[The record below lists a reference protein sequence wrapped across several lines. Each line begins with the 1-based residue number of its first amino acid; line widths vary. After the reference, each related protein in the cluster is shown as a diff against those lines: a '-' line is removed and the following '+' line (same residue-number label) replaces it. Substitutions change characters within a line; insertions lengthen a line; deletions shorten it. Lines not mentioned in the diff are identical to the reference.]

1 MRRRIGGGTPQT
13 EAHTEFYELPS
24 DNKILE
30 LPRNAGYFLSITKD
44 GKHIITYDIT
54 KPAEYGSRGETVYGV
69 YDFNGAEI
77 LPPIYS
83 RDELHKAGYIDCD
96 DK

>member
-1 MRRRIGGGTPQT
+1 M
-13 EAHTEFYELPS
+13 
-24 DNKILE
+24 LE

-44 GKHIITYDIT
+44 GKYIITYDVT
-54 KPAEYGSRGETVYGV
+54 KPAEFGSWGETVYGV

-83 RDELHKAGYIDCD
+83 RDELHKAGYIDYN